1 MSARDGAPESE
12 RGGDSIVAPFGR
24 NPLRFSRHAARRVE
38 DRGISPL
45 VVELLIRYGHVTRR
59 HGAWRHAFDKASRRR
74 LKAAIGKPAYMRLE
88 DLLDAYVLVSDD
100 KEIITAAWRLDGRRK
115 RCVREGARLH

>member
-1 MSARDGAPESE
+1 MSAPGGARESGQSGDG
-12 RGGDSIVAPFGR
+12 IVAPFVR
-24 NPLRFSRHAARRVE
+24 DPLRFSRHAARRVE
-38 DRGISPL
+38 DRGIPPL
-45 VVELLIRYGHVTRR
+45 GVELLVRYGHVTRR
-59 HGAWRHAFDKASRRR
+59 HGVWRHAFDKASRRR
-74 LKAAIGKPAYMRLE
+74 LKAAIGKPAYVRLE

>member
-1 MSARDGAPESE
+1 MSAPGGARESGQRGDG
-12 RGGDSIVAPFGR
+12 IVAPFAR

-38 DRGISPL
+38 ERAIPPL
-45 VVELLIRYGHVTRR
+45 VVELLVRYGHAVRR
-59 HGAWRHAFDKASRRR
+59 RGAWCYAFDKASRRR